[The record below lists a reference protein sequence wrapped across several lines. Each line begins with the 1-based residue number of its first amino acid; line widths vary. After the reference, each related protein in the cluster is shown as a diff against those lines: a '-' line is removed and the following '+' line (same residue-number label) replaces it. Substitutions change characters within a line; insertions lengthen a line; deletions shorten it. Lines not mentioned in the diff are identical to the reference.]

1 MDVNDRRLALI
12 LFFLVPAAL
21 VSNMVAA
28 RWIAGSIPP
37 VATAFWRWGLT
48 LLILAPFTARAMW
61 RGRDEIRREWHTY
74 LLLGFLGMGICGAP
88 TYVAGVTT
96 TATNAGLIYAACPV
110 LIVLFARFGYGEAIG
125 LARIT
130 GIVLA
135 LAGAGWILL
144 RGEPSNIVRLSFVEG
159 DLLIAAG
166 AVAWAIY
173 SVLLKYKG
181 TTLDPMTRLATIVAF
196 GVAVNV
202 PFLIGEMAF
211 YAVPDYDLRDW
222 TVFAFLALVPGIIS
236 YLGYSVVVGALGAG
250 AASLLMYLVPL
261 YGPAIAWIVLG
272 ERLAVYHLV
281 GAALLLPGLY
291 LGTRR

>member
-61 RGRDEIRREWHTY
+61 RGRDEIRREWRTY

-211 YAVPDYDLRDW
+211 YAVPNYDLRDW

-272 ERLAVYHLV
+272 ERLAIYHLV